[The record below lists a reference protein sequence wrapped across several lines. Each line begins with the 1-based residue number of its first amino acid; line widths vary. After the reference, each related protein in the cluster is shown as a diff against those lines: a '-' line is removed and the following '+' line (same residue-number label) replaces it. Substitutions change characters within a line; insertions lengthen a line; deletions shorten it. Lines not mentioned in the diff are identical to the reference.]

1 MTVLSRIL
9 RIKCMY
15 RFLPDFPHLENEY
28 DQIALIAFPQSIKD
42 RDRDIIWLLCEDVDD
57 LK

>member
-1 MTVLSRIL
+1 MS
-9 RIKCMY
+9 

-28 DQIALIAFPQSIKD
+28 DQVALLAFPQSIND
-42 RDRDIIWLLCEDVDD
+42 RDRDLIWLLCADVDD